1 MDDAQ
6 NTKSVEYLWTSNPLD
21 SEATVREWPPLP
33 VLLVSIVD
41 AEPRCIRDVKL
52 KVGVIIQLVTT
63 STLKRGYITRGVN
76 DYLLCEIESQEDSQE
91 ATLTFVGVRKIL
103 DDADV
108 WIAEVSQ

>member
-6 NTKSVEYLWTSNPLD
+6 DTKSVEYLWTSNPLD
-21 SEATVREWPPLP
+21 SEATVKAWPPLP
-33 VLLVSIVD
+33 VLLAGIVNVQ
-41 AEPRCIRDVKL
+41 PRYIRDVKL
-52 KVGVIIQLVTT
+52 KVSVIIQLVTT

-76 DYLLCEIESQEDSQE
+76 DYLLCEIESQENSQE

-103 DDADV
+103 EDADV